1 MVPLQY
7 FFSDTLISV
16 IFVKI
21 QMKIPVPR
29 AENSYLSTAGTYDPI
44 TLLGALQRSALLSE
58 EYVCA

>member
-21 QMKIPVPR
+21 QMKSNTSAMGR
-29 AENSYLSTAGTYDPI
+29 KQLSLYCRYI
-44 TLLGALQRSALLSE
+44 
-58 EYVCA
+58 